1 MAESNLRDT
10 VTTVSI
16 ITGFLGS
23 GKTTLMRNLL
33 RDPVMKNAVVIV
45 NEFGEIGLDH
55 QLMDIDGQNVVL
67 LESGC
72 ICCSL
77 DGSLVET
84 LETLHQRRRAGRIP
98 SFERVLIE
106 TTGIADPAPLIHELF
121 DNRAVRLGV
130 KLDRIITLVDAASG
144 WATLDRHDIS
154 VRQVALANS
163 ILVSKAD
170 LVPPEAVAQLTARL
184 TAINPSAPI
193 LRSDNG
199 VTEVGALFDDRH
211 DMMFGD
217 IPVRLAPK
225 DRTPHAHDHHHHDR
239 ISTEAIRFIDPLPL
253 DGFNTWLEQTIA
265 AYGDDLLRI
274 KGILNIEGRSRPVV
288 IHGVQRVFHPA
299 VELDSWPDADRS
311 SRLVFILHDISGN
324 DLIRSLRRAV
334 APHDTAPVTARM
346 SATSSP
352 YPS

>member
-10 VTTVSI
+10 VPAVSI

-23 GKTTLMRNLL
+23 GKTTLMRHLL
-33 RDPVMKNAVVIV
+33 HDPAMKNAVVIV

-55 QLMDIDGQNVVL
+55 QLMDTDGQNVVL

-84 LETLHQRRRAGRIP
+84 LETLHQQRRAGKIP

-154 VRQVALANS
+154 VRQVALANC
-163 ILVSKAD
+163 ILVSKTD
-170 LVPPEAVAQLTARL
+170 LVPPEVTEQLTTRL

-193 LRSDNG
+193 SRSDNG
-199 VTEVGALFDDRH
+199 ATEVGALFDDRH

-217 IPVRLAPK
+217 VPVRLAAK
-225 DRTPHAHDHHHHDR
+225 DRTPHAHDHAHHHHDR

-253 DGFNTWLEQTIA
+253 DGFNTWLERTIA
-265 AYGDDLLRI
+265 VYGNDLLRI

-299 VELDSWPDADRS
+299 VELASWPDADRS
-311 SRLVFILHDISGN
+311 SRLVFVLHDISGS

-334 APHDTAPVTARM
+334 APHDIAPVTAGI
-346 SATSSP
+346 SARS